1 MSLVLSAAPAAVAAP
16 AAAPAGRS
24 SEGGDFLRC
33 RFVHVDDF
41 AGEVQG
47 FARERMVEV
56 HHDHVF
62 FDLED
67 RAVHAVAV
75 GVHHR
80 DGVAL
85 LYHFG
90 VELAIDFEDM
100 LRQVEDVLFVVL
112 AVSVG
117 RRDAEVELLSR
128 LKTHQF
134 LFEGGN
140 HHPGAVDELQ
150 GDFARSLFHQF
161 AFFAFTHVE
170 VVDNRNVFVV

>member
-16 AAAPAGRS
+16 AAASAGRS

-56 HHDHVF
+56 HHDHVV

-85 LYHFG
+85 LNHFG